1 MRIVNEAEF
10 DEQIKSG
17 ITLVDFYAD
26 WCGPCKM
33 LSPILEDLDNE
44 YSDITFIKVNCDDE
58 MHLAERFG
66 IMSIPAIY
74 MFKDGNILA
83 STGGYR
89 PKADMKKFIEE
100 AKNRG

>member
-1 MRIVNEAEF
+1 MKIVNEAEF
-10 DEQIKSG
+10 DEIIKQG

-33 LSPILEDLDNE
+33 LSPILEELDSE
-44 YSDITFIKVNCDDE
+44 YSNVRFVKVNCDNDI
-58 MHLAERFG
+58 HLAEKYG

-83 STGGYR
+83 NTGGYR
-89 PKADMKKFIEE
+89 PKVDMKKFIDDSLN
-100 AKNRG
+100 K

>member
-1 MRIVNEAEF
+1 MKIVNEAEF
-10 DEQIKSG
+10 DEIIKDG

-33 LSPILEDLDNE
+33 LSPILEELDSE
-44 YSDITFIKVNCDDE
+44 YPDITFVKVNCDDE

-74 MFKDGNILA
+74 MFKDGNILKN
-83 STGGYR
+83 TGGYR
-89 PKADMKKFIEE
+89 PKIDMKKFIDE
-100 AKNRG
+100 AIK

>member
-10 DEQIKSG
+10 DEITSKG

-33 LSPILEDLDNE
+33 LAPILEELDGE
-44 YSDITFIKVNCDDE
+44 YPDITFIKVNCDDE

-74 MFKDGNILA
+74 MFKDGKLLLN
-83 STGGYR
+83 TGGYMGKEQAR
-89 PKADMKKFIEE
+89 IFIED
-100 AKNRG
+100 ALKRA